1 MKRISSRVV
10 AALLATLPGIWA
22 CEPALS
28 CEGDWCG
35 TLVVVSGAEPPTLL
49 PPFAQSD
56 INIALVDQLF
66 WRLADVGPDATSRGH
81 ESFVPR
87 LADRW
92 EFSDDSLTILFHLDS
107 AARWHDGTPVT
118 AEDVAFTF
126 DIYRDTIINSLQRS
140 RLDRIVAVTERDP
153 ATVAFRFSERYPEQF
168 FDAVYHMRILPWH
181 VLDTIPR
188 TALSSH
194 PVARSPVGNGPFR
207 FARWDPG
214 EVIELAAESTF
225 FAGRPGVRRLL
236 WRFSSDVPTMVTQ
249 LAAGEVD
256 LLYPVTGLE
265 NIERIKR
272 EPDVQAIDVL
282 SNSYAYVGFNFRDP
296 ENLDSPH
303 PLFAD
308 RELRRAISMAVDRA
322 TIVRGVMGDAGTV
335 PVGPVTP
342 GHWIWDDDID
352 QLPYDPNRAKAML
365 AELGWSD
372 SDADGVLD
380 RDGRPLSFELLMTSS
395 SIPRMRSAVFL
406 QEQLK
411 RAGINMTIQ
420 TLEFNAWG
428 SRVFGSKH
436 FDAYFGSWLQD
447 PSPSSVTEV
456 WTSAGLDAGNAGS
469 YTNPEIDR
477 LEQSARSE
485 FDPVAAKQM
494 WKEIIE
500 LINEDAP
507 ALWIYGGSVTVG
519 IHSRFENVSFPWDE
533 WWKKL
538 WTFRVTP
545 SQFIDR
551 DLITAR

>member
-1 MKRISSRVV
+1 MKRISSRVA
-10 AALLATLPGIWA
+10 AALLVALPGIWA
-22 CEPALS
+22 CEPDLS

-49 PPFAQSD
+49 PPFAVFD
-56 INIALVDQLF
+56 IHVALADQLF
-66 WRLADVGPDATSRGH
+66 WRLADVGPEATSRGH

-92 EFSDDSLTILFHLDS
+92 EFSADSLTILFHLDS

-126 DIYRDTIINSLQRS
+126 DIYRDTIINALQRS
-140 RLDRIVAVTERDP
+140 RLDRIVEVAERDP
-153 ATVAFRFSERYPEQF
+153 ATVAFHFDERYPEQF
-168 FDAVYHMRILPWH
+168 FDAVYHMRILPAH

-188 TALSSH
+188 AVLRSH
-194 PVARSPVGNGPFR
+194 PVARDPVGNGPFR
-207 FARWDPG
+207 LRRWDAG
-214 EVIELAAESTF
+214 EAIELVADSTF

-236 WRFSSDVPTMVTQ
+236 WRFSNDVPTMVTQ

-265 NIERIKR
+265 NIARIKR
-272 EPDVQAIDVL
+272 GPDLQTIDVQA
-282 SNSYAYVGFNFRDP
+282 NSYGYVGFNFRDP
-296 ENLDSPH
+296 ADLDNPH

-308 RELRRAISMAVDRA
+308 RELRRAITMAVDRA
-322 TIVRGVMGDAGTV
+322 AIVRGVMGDAGVV
-335 PVGPVTP
+335 PLGPVTR
-342 GHWIWDDDID
+342 GHWIWDSDIR
-352 QLPYDPNRAKAML
+352 QLPYDPDRARTML

-380 RDGRPLSFELLMTSS
+380 RGGRPLSFELLMTSS
-395 SIPRMRSAVFL
+395 SIPRMRAAVFL
-406 QEQLK
+406 QEQL
-411 RAGINMTIQ
+411 RRVGIDLHVQ
-420 TLEFNAWG
+420 TLEPNAMG
-428 SRVFGSKH
+428 SRMGSGN
-436 FDAYFGSWLQD
+436 FDSYFGSWLQD
-447 PSPSSVTEV
+447 PSPSSIAESWTTTGFTAGNYGKYTNTEV
-456 WTSAGLDAGNAGS
+456 
-469 YTNPEIDR
+469 DR
-477 LEQSARSE
+477 LVRRARSE

-500 LINEDAP
+500 LINQDAP
-507 ALWIYGGSVTVG
+507 ALWIYGGSLTVG
-519 IHSRFENVSFPWDE
+519 IHSRFENVSFQWDE
-533 WWKKL
+533 WWKNL